1 MIILDKARVSTP
13 ERTQEKS
20 QSPWLLI
27 LAGSEMD
34 MLNILLGVLLA
45 WTLIQ
50 AWLLISRAT
59 QSSPNKLPPGPKPF
73 PIIGN
78 LLHLGDN
85 PHKSLAELA
94 KTYGP
99 IMTIKLGQVITVII
113 SSPTMA
119 KQVLQKQD
127 VAFSNRPLPD
137 FTHAHNHYQVSVAW
151 LPVSTRWRNLRK
163 ICNSHIFSTHKLD
176 ANHHLRRL
184 KVEQLIANV
193 RECCLAGVAV
203 DIGRATFETSLS
215 LLSNTI
221 FSVDLADSKSNKTAE
236 IKEMVCSMMEEAG
249 KLNLADYFPVFKK
262 MDPQGI
268 RRRMAIHYGKMIELF
283 DCMIKQRLEL
293 KKVNGYLES
302 NVDMLDTL
310 LSVSEDHGDEINHT
324 GIKHLLLDLFAAGT
338 DTTSTTLEW
347 AMTEILHNPK
357 ILSKARAE
365 LEQTIGKGK
374 QVEESDIT
382 RLPYL
387 QAIIKE
393 TFRLHPPAPLLLP
406 HKVETD
412 VEVCGFTV
420 PKGAQVL
427 VNAWAIGRDP
437 SIWENPNLF
446 MPERFLGSQ
455 VDVRGKD
462 FELIPFG
469 AGRRICPG
477 LPLATRMVHLM
488 LGSLINSFDWKLEDG
503 IAPEDMKMEE
513 KFGFTLKSA
522 QPLHA
527 IPFYT

>member
-1 MIILDKARVSTP
+1 M
-13 ERTQEKS
+13 
-20 QSPWLLI
+20 
-27 LAGSEMD
+27 G
-34 MLNILLGVLLA
+34 GVG
-45 WTLIQ
+45 
-50 AWLLISRAT
+50 
-59 QSSPNKLPPGPKPF
+59 KEPK
-73 PIIGN
+73 
-78 LLHLGDN
+78 
-85 PHKSLAELA
+85 
-94 KTYGP
+94 
-99 IMTIKLGQVITVII
+99 
-113 SSPTMA
+113 
-119 KQVLQKQD
+119 
-127 VAFSNRPLPD
+127 
-137 FTHAHNHYQVSVAW
+137 
-151 LPVSTRWRNLRK
+151 
-163 ICNSHIFSTHKLD
+163 
-176 ANHHLRRL
+176 
-184 KVEQLIANV
+184 
-193 RECCLAGVAV
+193 
-203 DIGRATFETSLS
+203 
-215 LLSNTI
+215 
-221 FSVDLADSKSNKTAE
+221 
-236 IKEMVCSMMEEAG
+236 G
-249 KLNLADYFPVFKK
+249 KK
-262 MDPQGI
+262 
-268 RRRMAIHYGKMIELF
+268 
-283 DCMIKQRLEL
+283 
-293 KKVNGYLES
+293 
-302 NVDMLDTL
+302 
-310 LSVSEDHGDEINHT
+310 
-324 GIKHLLLDLFAAGT
+324 DLFAAGT

-513 KFGFTLKSA
+513 KFGFTLKLA